1 MRILSIETSADE
13 TGVSVVTA
21 TGDFPD
27 ATYTVEGDA
36 LFSQTDLHNEYGG
49 IYPMMAKREHAKTL
63 PLMLHKALR
72 NAGHLTEEVSSLPQ
86 ETIEALTVLLQRE
99 PELTD
104 AIINFFSTYKR
115 PDIDVIG
122 VTAGPG
128 LEPTLWVGINF
139 AKALALVWN
148 LPIVPVNH
156 MEGHLLVSLYDGER
170 IPDVQFPALGLLIS
184 GGHTEIDL
192 MSGWNQYQRIGET
205 RDDAIGEA
213 FDKVARM
220 IGLPYPGGPEIS
232 KLAQMARERG
242 DSEKPFVTLPRPML
256 NSGDLDFSF
265 SGIKTAVRY
274 AVADKELS
282 EADKQSIALEF
293 ETAVTEVLIH
303 KMKAAVEAHNAQAII
318 IGGGV
323 SANQYIRDECT
334 HVFSLEY
341 PDVNLYIPERAQAT
355 DNAIMIAL
363 AAHAHKNS
371 LYTSTEDINSIKA
384 DGNKELDN

>member
-27 ATYTVEGDA
+27 ATYDINGDA

-72 NAGHLTEEVSSLPQ
+72 NAGLLAEESRSLSQ
-86 ETIEALTVLLQRE
+86 ETVEALTVLLQRE
-99 PELTD
+99 PELTE
-104 AIINFFSTYKR
+104 ALINFFSTYKK
-115 PDIDVIG
+115 PDVDIIG
-122 VTAGPG
+122 VTTGPG

-139 AKALALVWN
+139 AKALALVWD

-170 IPDVQFPALGLLIS
+170 MPVVTFPALGLLIS

-192 MSGWNQYQRIGET
+192 MENWGDYSRIGET

-213 FDKVARM
+213 FDKVARLL
-220 IGLPYPGGPEIS
+220 GLPYPGGPEIS
-232 KLAQMARERG
+232 KLANSARQEHS
-242 DSEKPFVTLPRPML
+242 DEEPFVTLPRPML

-274 AVADKELS
+274 AVEDKELS
-282 EADKQSIALEF
+282 DKDKQSIALEF

-303 KMKAAVEAHNAQAII
+303 KMKAAVEEHGARAII

-323 SANQYIRDECT
+323 SANQYIRDEFT
-334 HVFSLEY
+334 RVFSLEY
-341 PDVNLYIPERAQAT
+341 PDVTLYIPERAQAT

-371 LYTSTEDINSIKA
+371 LYKSTEDIESIKA